1 METLQ
6 DRIVTYLTNAGNPA
20 RRRLDVVAGTFGM
33 SISEI
38 TPVVE
43 ALERAGRIRVDRPI
57 GSQVLSIPNTLN

>member
-1 METLQ
+1 
-6 DRIVTYLTNAGNPA
+6 
-20 RRRLDVVAGTFGM
+20 M

-57 GSQVLSIPNTLN
+57 GSQVLSIPNTPN